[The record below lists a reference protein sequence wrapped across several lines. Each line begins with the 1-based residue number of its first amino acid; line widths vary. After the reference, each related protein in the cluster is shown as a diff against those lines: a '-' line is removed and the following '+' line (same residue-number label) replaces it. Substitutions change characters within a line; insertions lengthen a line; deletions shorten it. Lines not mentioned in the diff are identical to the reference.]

1 MKTEESTK
9 CLVLHALKK
18 LNLKLLPK
26 KMGVLKAYFW
36 DKCTKTKR
44 ENNHYLEN
52 SGFGMKKN
60 HFDLYPYIYIF

>member
-1 MKTEESTK
+1 MLEKKTKSKIVT
-9 CLVLHALKK
+9 
-18 LNLKLLPK
+18 K
-26 KMGVLKAYFW
+26 KMGVKAYFW

-60 HFDLYPYIYIF
+60 HFDLYPHIYIF